1 MTTVNILIE
10 YKELADLEKI
20 IELGFKEGFTM
31 AMGNLDQY
39 FEEKFK
45 LRNKI

>member
-1 MTTVNILIE
+1 MVDITIAYQSLN
-10 YKELADLEKI
+10 DLEKI

-39 FEEKFK
+39 FEAKFK
-45 LRNKI
+45 